1 MLKWFFDI
9 STGFRFWKIEVYL
22 ISSYSSELENGVVR
36 KFTETFISSL
46 SVEPFAV

>member
-1 MLKWFFDI
+1 MVHHTAKSVGGIAF
-9 STGFRFWKIEVYL
+9 YL
-22 ISSYSSELENGVVR
+22 ISSYFSELGNGVVR